1 MALTEEQILK
11 KTRELLLEEGIDLD
25 RTDKTASEMLEEFI
39 LPGLKGS
46 KDTLE
51 SIYYMQAKDRGGFL
65 GKIKSIVQRKLINT
79 TINVIEKQSMRQQ
92 KFNELTYKAI
102 ELLIEEN
109 KNLQK
114 TSSIKK

>member
-1 MALTEEQILK
+1 MTEEEILK
-11 KTRELLLEEGIDLD
+11 KTKELLAEEGIDLD
-25 RTDKTASEMLEEFI
+25 RTDKSSSEMLEEFI

-65 GKIKSIVQRKLINT
+65 GSLKSAIQRKLINT
-79 TINVIEKQSMRQQ
+79 TINVIEKQAMRQQ
-92 KFNELTYKAI
+92 KFNELTYKAL

-109 KNLQK
+109 KALRE
-114 TSSIKK
+114 KK

>member
-1 MALTEEQILK
+1 MTEDEILK

-25 RTDKTASEMLEEFI
+25 RKDKSASEMLEEFI

-51 SIYYMQAKDRGGFL
+51 SIYYMQVKERGGFF
-65 GKIKSIVQRKLINT
+65 GKLKSMIQRKLVNT

-92 KFNELTYKAI
+92 KFNELTFKAI
-102 ELLIEEN
+102 ELLIAEN
-109 KNLQK
+109 KNLKQSHSDK
-114 TSSIKK
+114 VS